1 MKTSRWAVLALVAL
15 LVIGAVALTGCGAA
29 DEETTET
36 TESGAQELTGV
47 INVEGSDTIVNMG
60 QAWAEEF
67 MDQNPGVMITVKG
80 GGSGTGIASLINGTI
95 DFADASRGIKDSEVE
110 AAKVNGVDPVEH
122 TVARDGIAVIVN
134 PANPVGALSSEQI
147 GAVYRGE
154 ITNWSE
160 VGGQDMDIVLLSR
173 DSSSGTYEFFKEAV
187 VGEDA
192 EYAKEARLL
201 VSNQAI
207 VDETAGNEGAIG
219 YIGVGYI
226 TDGISVL
233 EVDGTAA
240 SVEAVLA
247 GDYAISRALYM
258 YSDGEVAGAAAA
270 YLEWITGPEGQ
281 KIVEGQGFVPLG

>member
-1 MKTSRWAVLALVAL
+1 MKTTKFTVGALSAL
-15 LVIGAVALTGCGAA
+15 LFVGTLALTGCGTNNGSSGAA
-29 DEETTET
+29 DG
-36 TESGAQELTGV
+36 SSDELIGV

-80 GGSGTGIASLINGTI
+80 GGSGTGIAGLINGTT
-95 DFADASRGIKDSEVE
+95 DFANASRRIKDSEVDSAE
-110 AAKVNGVDPVEH
+110 SVGVEPFEH
-122 TVARDGIAVIVN
+122 TVARDGIAVVVN
-134 PANPVGALSSEQI
+134 PANPVGALSTEEISAI
-147 GAVYRGE
+147 YRGE
-154 ITNWSE
+154 ITNWSGL
-160 VGGQDMDIVLLSR
+160 GGDDMDIVLLSR

-192 EYAKEARLL
+192 EYAREARLL

-207 VDETAGNEGAIG
+207 VDETAGNEAAIG

-226 TDGISVL
+226 TDAVSVL

-247 GDYAISRALYM
+247 DEYPISRALYM
-258 YSDGEVAGAAAA
+258 YSDGEPTGAAAA
-270 YLEWITGPEGQ
+270 YLEWITGSEGQ
-281 KIVEGQGFVPLG
+281 RIVEDQGFVPLG